1 MEGDKLIIKPDKDM
15 KIQLLSNEPC
25 REDAFEGH
33 SHQHIAEQIIRIISD
48 DADRHIIGIEGG
60 WGSGKSN
67 LISLVN
73 KGLNG
78 DTVYDKDFNHKA
90 STFPFFVYDAWGHQA
105 DYQRRAILEELTHDL
120 TLEKKILDEKKWK
133 RKLQELLA
141 KRRKTT
147 TKEVPSLG
155 IGLIITLILTLL
167 TPLVVFVAGLIPAEY
182 WWAKLLV
189 SVLPY
194 LVGAWYAVRDRKKDL
209 KKHEQETSWANIAKE
224 LILVYK
230 DQIKENET
238 YTTISEKEPS
248 SAEFKDWMEEVD
260 KDLKALKKTLI
271 IVFDNMDRLPS
282 QKVESLWSSIHSFF
296 SDKTYDN
303 VKVLIPF
310 DRSHVQH
317 AFRGENGEYGNDF
330 INKTFDVV
338 FRVPPPI
345 MRDWQQYMEEKWKEA
360 FGQDASLDIS
370 VTQIYDTLCQ
380 NHTPRKIIAFINEV
394 ATIKMTMQDAIPDK
408 YIALFVFGKEDIE
421 KDPIPKLLTPT
432 YMKGVKF
439 EYDNDPNTIKYLSA
453 LYYQLPVNKALDVV
467 FTKEATEA
475 LNSGNGQRLN
485 DIMEH
490 IDLSTILS
498 NAVLKVTDVE
508 KATKALAEVDGFYDY
523 GDFGDM
529 PEWLGKIWDDLYQKC
544 KETNVD
550 WSVIKE
556 FHVSLYKHLYEE
568 DLAEKLV
575 TGYLSVEDEKWNVE
589 LYVETINKLREDN
602 DIIDR
607 QLEKHKRKVSPKLF
621 IDLLGQTKAEYEDY
635 GVLFDRKEVD
645 DYLAALERNEAIA
658 INVIPYIKLDKKESF
673 DEFEAKLK
681 EWIGNANLRDVDDI
695 RGLFT
700 RLKEVEGKPVSFED
714 YFDDTRIYN
723 AWSQIENTGNKFKY
737 DLLAMRIARG
747 NSFQSSYRG
756 SFRDTIDAPNQQDIK
771 NLAKV
776 IEYYIDYGDLLLN
789 SDTYKEYPIV
799 VEVFKDITVNSYGSS
814 KAHIMECLKH
824 FDTTVD
830 DYGMDEK
837 QLYKNLSLWKRWF
850 DFSQTTVDEMPS
862 GLMTLSLSI
871 DNELTKAMH
880 QACEEYY
887 SGLTQEQWKEHIL
900 AKDNTYRIWK
910 IYHPKK
916 YQENFDALKKILKD
930 CAGDVNASMGQNELW
945 TEWLGI
951 CMEVKHQ
958 VKGLFNDI
966 SGILKRDSRI
976 TKEKLLFFGP
986 LILEHADIDKQS
998 DFVEKLIPSEMIDG
1012 DVIAFIAKHI
1022 DRLKDCVIP
1031 DEFKEKVKHLAETT
1045 MQDDEDIRTIC
1056 EAIGIE
1062 VEEEEES
1069 TDEKG

>member
-1 MEGDKLIIKPDKDM
+1 M

-25 REDAFEGH
+25 RKDAFEGH
-33 SHQHIAEQIIRIISD
+33 SHQHIADQIVRIIKE

-78 DTVYDKDFNHKA
+78 DTVYDKGFNHKA
-90 STFPFFVYDAWGHQA
+90 STFPFFVYDAWGHQV

-120 TLEKKILDEKKWK
+120 TLEKKILDKAKWET
-133 RKLQELLA
+133 KLQELLA

-147 TKEVPSLG
+147 TKEVPRLG
-155 IGLIITLILTLL
+155 VGFIVSIILTIL
-167 TPLVVFVAGLIPAEY
+167 TPLVVFLVGLVPDDLWWLKVIVAL
-182 WWAKLLV
+182 
-189 SVLPY
+189 LPY
-194 LVGAWYAVRDRKKDL
+194 LTGIGYAIQNRKNSL
-209 KKHEQETSWANIAKE
+209 KEHEQECTWQNILSE

-238 YTTISEKEPS
+238 YTTVSEKEPS
-248 SAEFKDWMEEVD
+248 SAEFKKWMDEVD
-260 KDLKALKKTLI
+260 MDLKALNKHLV
-271 IVFDNMDRLPS
+271 IVFDNMDRLPA

-303 VKVLIPF
+303 IKVLIPF
-310 DRSHVQH
+310 DRQHVQL
-317 AFRGENGEYGNDF
+317 AFKNEDTEGESYGNDF

-345 MRDWQQYMEEKWKEA
+345 MTGWQQYMTDMWKKA
-360 FGQDASLDIS
+360 FGEDAQLHIS
-370 VTQIYDTLCQ
+370 VTQIYDALSK

-394 ATIKMTMQDAIPDK
+394 ATVKMTMHDDIPDR
-408 YIALFVFGKEDIE
+408 YIALFVFGKELID
-421 KDPIPKLLTPT
+421 KDPIGQLLNLDF
-432 YMKGVKF
+432 MGNVKF
-439 EYDNDPNTIKYLSA
+439 EYENDPDTIKYLSA
-453 LYYQLPVNKALDVV
+453 LYYQLPVDKALDVV
-467 FTKEATEA
+467 FTREATEA
-475 LNSGNGQRLN
+475 LNNGDAERLH
-485 DIMEH
+485 DMMEH
-490 IDLSTILS
+490 MDLSPILGKS
-498 NAVLKVTDVE
+498 ILNVTDVE
-508 KATKALAEVDGFYDY
+508 KATMALADVDGFVDY
-523 GDFGDM
+523 GELGKM
-529 PEWLGKIWDDLYQKC
+529 PGWLAKIWDDLYQKC
-544 KETNVD
+544 KEKNVD
-550 WSVIKE
+550 WSAIKE
-556 FHVSLYKHLYEE
+556 FHVSLYKHLYDE
-568 DLAEKLV
+568 DLAERLV
-575 TGYLSVEDEKWNVE
+575 TGYLSVEDENWDVE
-589 LYVETINKLREDN
+589 LYVDTINQLREEN
-602 DIIDR
+602 DVIDR

-621 IDLLGQTKAEYEDY
+621 IELLAHTKDKYEKY
-635 GVLFDRKEVD
+635 GVMYDKTEVD

-756 SFRDTIDAPNQQDIK
+756 SFRDTIDAPDQQDIK

-776 IEYYIDYGDLLLN
+776 IEYYIDYGNLLLN

-871 DNELTKAMH
+871 DNELTKALH
-880 QACEEYY
+880 QACEKYY
-887 SGLTQEQWKEHIL
+887 STLTQEQWKEHIL
-900 AKDNTYRIWK
+900 AEDDTYRIWK

-930 CAGDVNASMGQNELW
+930 CAGNVNASMGQKELW

-958 VKGLFNDI
+958 VKGLFNEV

>member
-1 MEGDKLIIKPDKDM
+1 M

-209 KKHEQETSWANIAKE
+209 KKHEQETNWANIAKE

-360 FGQDASLDIS
+360 FGENAALDIS

-394 ATIKMTMQDAIPDK
+394 ATVKMTMQDAIPDK

-421 KDPIPKLLTPT
+421 NNPIPELLTPT

-508 KATKALAEVDGFYDY
+508 KATKALADVDGFYDY

-621 IDLLGQTKAEYEDY
+621 IDLLGLTKAEYEDY
-635 GVLFDRKEVD
+635 GITFDLTEVD
-645 DYLAALERNEAIA
+645 NYLAGLELKDAIA
-658 INVIPYIKLDKKESF
+658 INVIPFIHLGEKEEFLQF
-673 DEFEAKLK
+673 DGKLK
-681 EWIGNANLRDVDDI
+681 DWLGDSSRTDI
-695 RGLFT
+695 REIKGLFA
-700 RLKEVEGKPVSFED
+700 RLKEVDDKPLMFDKHFE
-714 YFDDTRIYN
+714 DTRIDN
-723 AWSQIENTGNKFKY
+723 CWAQVEGTSDKFKY
-737 DLLAMRIARG
+737 DLLAMRIGRG
-747 NSFQSSYRG
+747 TAFQSSNKA
-756 SFRDTIDAPNQQDIK
+756 SFRDMIEAPDEQDVE
-771 NLAKV
+771 NLTKV
-776 IEYYIDYGDLLLN
+776 IEYYISYGDLLVK
-789 SDTYKEYPIV
+789 SDTYKDYPIV
-799 VEVFKDITVNSYGSS
+799 VEVVKRLTEHPYGTST
-814 KAHIMECLKH
+814 AHIMDCLKH
-824 FDTTVD
+824 FDETVA
-830 DYGMDEK
+830 DYEMDEEK
-837 QLYKNLSLWKRWF
+837 LFANLARWEKWFRF
-850 DFSQTTVDEMPS
+850 DETPVVKMPS
-862 GLMTLSLSI
+862 GLMALSLTM
-871 DNELTKAMH
+871 DNALSKAMH

-910 IYHPKK
+910 IYHPRK
-916 YQENFDALKKILKD
+916 YQPNFDALKEILKD
-930 CAGDVNASMGQNELW
+930 CAGDVNASMRQKELW
-945 TEWLGI
+945 MEWLGI

-966 SGILKRDSRI
+966 SAILKRDSRI

-986 LILEHADIDKQS
+986 LILEYADVDKQG
-998 DFVEKLIPSEMIDG
+998 DFVEKLIPSEMIDS
-1012 DVIAFIAKHI
+1012 DVIAFIAEHI
-1022 DRLKDCVIP
+1022 DRLKECVIP
-1031 DEFKEKVKHLAETT
+1031 DEFKEKVKHLGETT
-1045 MQDDEDIRTIC
+1045 MQDDEGIRAIC
-1056 EAIGIE
+1056 DAMEIE

>member
-1 MEGDKLIIKPDKDM
+1 M

-25 REDAFEGH
+25 RKDAFEGH
-33 SHQHIAEQIIRIISD
+33 SHQHIADQIVRIINE

-78 DTVYDKDFNHKA
+78 DTVYDKGFNHKA
-90 STFPFFVYDAWGHQA
+90 STFPFFVYDAWGHQV

-120 TLEKKILDEKKWK
+120 TLEKKILDKAKWET
-133 RKLQELLA
+133 KLQELLA

-147 TKEVPSLG
+147 TKEVPRLG
-155 IGLIITLILTLL
+155 VGFIVSIILTIL
-167 TPLVVFVAGLIPAEY
+167 TPLVVFLVGIVPDDLWWLKVIVAL
-182 WWAKLLV
+182 
-189 SVLPY
+189 LPY
-194 LVGAWYAVRDRKKDL
+194 LTGIGYAIQNRKNSL
-209 KKHEQETSWANIAKE
+209 KEHEQECTWQNILSE

-238 YTTISEKEPS
+238 YTTVSEKEPS
-248 SAEFKDWMEEVD
+248 SAEFKKWMDEVD
-260 KDLKALKKTLI
+260 MDLKALNKHLV
-271 IVFDNMDRLPS
+271 IVFDNMDRLPA

-303 VKVLIPF
+303 IKVLIPF
-310 DRSHVQH
+310 DRQHVQL
-317 AFRGENGEYGNDF
+317 AFKNEDTEGESYGNDF

-345 MRDWQQYMEEKWKEA
+345 MTGWQQYMTDMWKKA
-360 FGQDASLDIS
+360 FGEDAQLHIS
-370 VTQIYDTLCQ
+370 VTQIYDALSK

-394 ATIKMTMQDAIPDK
+394 ATVKMTMHDDIPDR
-408 YIALFVFGKEDIE
+408 YIALFVFGKELID
-421 KDPIPKLLTPT
+421 KDPIGQLLNLDF
-432 YMKGVKF
+432 MGSVKF
-439 EYDNDPNTIKYLSA
+439 EYENDPDTIKYLSA
-453 LYYQLPVNKALDVV
+453 LYYQLPVDKALDVV
-467 FTKEATEA
+467 FTREATEA
-475 LNSGNGQRLN
+475 LNNGDAERLH
-485 DIMEH
+485 DMMEH
-490 IDLSTILS
+490 MDLSPILGKS
-498 NAVLKVTDVE
+498 ILNVTDVE
-508 KATKALAEVDGFYDY
+508 KATMALADVDGFVDY
-523 GDFGDM
+523 GELGKM
-529 PEWLGKIWDDLYQKC
+529 PGWLAKIWDDLYQKC
-544 KETNVD
+544 KEKNVD
-550 WSVIKE
+550 WSAIKE
-556 FHVSLYKHLYEE
+556 FHVSLYKHLYDE
-568 DLAEKLV
+568 DLAERLV
-575 TGYLSVEDEKWNVE
+575 TGYLSVEDENWDVE
-589 LYVETINKLREDN
+589 LYVDTINQLREEN
-602 DIIDR
+602 DVIDR

-621 IDLLGQTKAEYEDY
+621 IELLAHTKDKYEKY
-635 GVLFDRKEVD
+635 GVMYDKTEVD

-756 SFRDTIDAPNQQDIK
+756 SFRDTIDAPDQQDIK

-871 DNELTKAMH
+871 DNELTKALH
-880 QACEEYY
+880 QACEKYY
-887 SGLTQEQWKEHIL
+887 STLTQEQWKEHIL
-900 AKDNTYRIWK
+900 AEDDTYRIWK

-930 CAGDVNASMGQNELW
+930 CAGNVNASMGQKELW

-958 VKGLFNDI
+958 VKGLFNEV

>member
-1 MEGDKLIIKPDKDM
+1 M

-33 SHQHIAEQIIRIISD
+33 SHQHIAEQIVRIIKD

-90 STFPFFVYDAWGHQA
+90 SAFPFFVYDAWGHQV

-120 TLEKKILDEKKWK
+120 TLEKKILGKEKWET
-133 RKLQELLA
+133 RLQELLA

-147 TKEVPSLG
+147 TKEVPRLG
-155 IGLIITLILTLL
+155 VGFIVSIILTIL
-167 TPLVVFVAGLIPAEY
+167 TPLVVFLVGLVPDDLWWLKVIVAL
-182 WWAKLLV
+182 
-189 SVLPY
+189 LPY
-194 LVGAWYAVRDRKKDL
+194 FTGIGYAIQNRKNSL
-209 KKHEQETSWANIAKE
+209 KEHEQECTWQNILSE

-238 YTTISEKEPS
+238 YTTVSEKEPS
-248 SAEFKDWMEEVD
+248 SAEFKKWMDEVD
-260 KDLKALKKTLI
+260 TDLKALNKHLV
-271 IVFDNMDRLPS
+271 IVFDNMDRLPA

-303 VKVLIPF
+303 IKVLIPF
-310 DRSHVQH
+310 DRQHVQM
-317 AFRGENGEYGNDF
+317 AFKNEDTEGESYGNDF

-345 MRDWQQYMEEKWKEA
+345 MTGWQQYMADMWKKA
-360 FGQDASLDIS
+360 FGENAQLHIS
-370 VTQIYDTLCQ
+370 VTQIYDALSK

-394 ATIKMTMQDAIPDK
+394 ATVKMTMHDDIPDK
-408 YIALFVFGKEDIE
+408 YIALFVFGKEAIE
-421 KDPIPKLLTPT
+421 KDPIGQLLNLDF
-432 YMKGVKF
+432 MGGVKF
-439 EYDNDPNTIKYLSA
+439 EYENDPDTIKYLSA
-453 LYYQLPVNKALDVV
+453 LYYQLPVDKALDVV
-467 FTKEATEA
+467 FTREATEA
-475 LNSGNGQRLN
+475 LNNGDAERLH
-485 DIMEH
+485 DMMEH
-490 IDLSTILS
+490 IDLSPILGKAIL
-498 NAVLKVTDVE
+498 NVTDVE
-508 KATKALAEVDGFYDY
+508 KATMALADVDGFVDY
-523 GDFGDM
+523 SELGKM
-529 PEWLGKIWDDLYQKC
+529 PGWLAKIWDDLYQKC
-544 KETNVD
+544 KEKNVD

-556 FHVSLYKHLYEE
+556 FHVSLYKHLYDE
-568 DLAEKLV
+568 DLAERLV
-575 TGYLSVEDEKWNVE
+575 TGYLSVEDENWDVE
-589 LYVETINKLREDN
+589 LYVETINKLREEN

-621 IDLLGQTKAEYEDY
+621 VDLLSHTKAEYEDY
-635 GVLFDRKEVD
+635 GVMFDRKEVD

-681 EWIGNANLRDVDDI
+681 EWIGNANLRDVDEI
-695 RGLFT
+695 CELFT

-737 DLLAMRIARG
+737 DLLGMRIARG

-756 SFRDTIDAPNQQDIK
+756 SFRDTIDAPDQQDIK

-837 QLYKNLSLWKRWF
+837 QLYKNLSLWNRWF

-862 GLMTLSLSI
+862 GLMMLSLSI
-871 DNELTKAMH
+871 DNDLTKALH
-880 QACEEYY
+880 QACERYY
-887 SGLTQEQWKEHIL
+887 SALTQEQWKEHVL
-900 AKDNTYRIWK
+900 AEDDTFRIWK

-930 CAGDVNASMGQNELW
+930 CAGGVNASIGQKELW

-958 VKGLFNDI
+958 VKGLFNEI

-986 LILEHADIDKQS
+986 LILEHADVDKQS
-998 DFVEKLIPSEMIDG
+998 DFVEKLIPSEMIDS
-1012 DVIAFIAKHI
+1012 DVIAFIAEHI

-1031 DEFKEKVKHLAETT
+1031 DEFKEKVKHLGETT
-1045 MQDDEDIRTIC
+1045 MKDDEGIRTIC

-1062 VEEEEES
+1062 IDGEEEGKMES
-1069 TDEKG
+1069 MR